1 MSTVAVRRGTV
12 AWPRRASWS
21 QRRDRRGLWFVAPF
35 TVMFVLF
42 LVTPL
47 GYAVYESLY
56 TTRLVGGR
64 VFVGLDNYREAIHDS
79 TFWSGV
85 WHVALF
91 GAVQIPLMLLI
102 AFFFATIF
110 DLGVARF
117 GPFFRALFFL
127 PFAVPA
133 VVASVMWNFLLE
145 PSFGPFAHLAAF
157 LGFPDTNFFS
167 PGLIWPTIVVIV
179 IWEWTGYNMIILYT
193 ALRSVP
199 NEVVEAAV
207 LDGATLRKVITRVKL
222 PMVRPAIVMLAFLN
236 VIGALQ
242 LFVEPQILGE
252 FYPQAISNHFT
263 PTIYIYQR
271 GIAGQE
277 YGIASATAV
286 LLAIVIVGISTGV
299 LLLSRRRR
307 RR

>member
-1 MSTVAVRRGTV
+1 MTAVALRRATL
-12 AWPRRASWS
+12 WPRRRSSWS
-21 QRRDRRGLWFVAPF
+21 RRRDQRGIWFVVPF
-35 TVMFVLF
+35 TAVFLLF
-42 LVTPL
+42 LVAPL

-64 VFVGLDNYREAIHDS
+64 AYVGLANYREALTDG

-85 WHVALF
+85 WHVAVF
-91 GAVQIPLMLLI
+91 GAVQIPIMLLI

-117 GPFFRALFFL
+117 GRFFRAVFFL

-145 PSFGPFAHLAAF
+145 PTFGPFAHLASF
-157 LGFPDTNFFS
+157 LGFPGTNFFS

-199 NEVVEAAV
+199 REIVEAAV

-222 PMVRPAIVMLAFLN
+222 PMVRPAIAMLVFLN
-236 VIGALQ
+236 AIGALQ
-242 LFVEPQILGE
+242 LFVEPQILGD
-252 FYPQAISNHFT
+252 FYPQAISDHFT
-263 PTIYIYQR
+263 PTIYIYNR

-286 LLAIVIVGISTGV
+286 LLAIVIVCISTSV
-299 LLLSRRRR
+299 LLVTRRRR
-307 RR
+307 VR

>member
-1 MSTVAVRRGTV
+1 MTTIAVRRPTLV
-12 AWPRRASWS
+12 WQRRSSWAR
-21 QRRDRRGLWFVAPF
+21 RRDRRGFWFIVPF
-35 TVMFVLF
+35 IVMFVLF
-42 LVTPL
+42 LAAPL

-56 TTRLVGGR
+56 RDQLVGGR
-64 VFVGLDNYREAIHDS
+64 SYVGFANYRQAFHDG

-91 GAVQIPLMLLI
+91 GAIQIPVMLAI
-102 AFFFATIF
+102 AFFFAAVF

-117 GPFFRALFFL
+117 GPFFRAVFFL

-145 PSFGPFAHLAAF
+145 PNFGPFVHLAKF
-157 LGFPDTNFFS
+157 LGFANTDFFS

-199 NEVVEAAV
+199 RNVVEAAV
-207 LDGATLRKVITRVKL
+207 LDGATLRKVILRVKL
-222 PMVRPAIVMLAFLN
+222 PMVRPAIMMLFFLN
-236 VIGALQ
+236 AIGALQ

-263 PTIYIYQR
+263 PTIYVYNR

-286 LLAIVIVGISTGV
+286 MLAIVIIGISASV
-299 LLLSRRRR
+299 LLLTRRRR
-307 RR
+307 RT

>member
-1 MSTVAVRRGTV
+1 MTELALRWPGTRARRTGW
-12 AWPRRASWS
+12 A
-21 QRRDRRGLWFVAPF
+21 QRRDRRGAWFVAPF
-35 TVMFVLF
+35 TVMFLLF
-42 LVTPL
+42 LVSPL
-47 GYAVYESLY
+47 GYAVYESFY

-64 VFVGLDNYREAIHDS
+64 SYVGLANYGEALHDG
-79 TFWSGV
+79 TFWNGV
-85 WHVALF
+85 WHVAVF
-91 GAVQIPLMLLI
+91 GAVQIPIMLAI

-117 GPFFRALFFL
+117 GRFFRTVFFL

-145 PSFGPFAHLAAF
+145 PSFGPFTHFAGF
-157 LGFPDTNFFS
+157 LGFQSTNFFS
-167 PGLIWPTIVVIV
+167 SGLIWPTIVVIV

-199 NEVVEAAV
+199 REVVEAAV
-207 LDGATLRKVITRVKL
+207 LDGAPLRKVITRVKL

-242 LFVEPQILGE
+242 LFVEPSILGD
-252 FYPQAISNHFT
+252 FYPQAISDHFT
-263 PTIYIYQR
+263 PTIYIYNR

-286 LLAIVIVGISTGV
+286 LLAIVIVAISTSV

-307 RR
+307 TS

>member
-1 MSTVAVRRGTV
+1 LQKRS
-12 AWPRRASWS
+12 SWAR
-21 QRRDRRGLWFVAPF
+21 RRDRRGFWFIAPF
-35 TVMFVLF
+35 IVMFVLF
-42 LVTPL
+42 LAAPL
-47 GYAVYESLY
+47 GYAVYDSLY
-56 TTRLVGGR
+56 RDQLVGGR
-64 VFVGLDNYREAIHDS
+64 SYVGFANYREAFHDG

-91 GAVQIPLMLLI
+91 GAIQIPVMLAI
-102 AFFFATIF
+102 AFFFAAVF

-117 GPFFRALFFL
+117 GPFFRAVFFL

-145 PSFGPFAHLAAF
+145 PNFGPFVHLANF
-157 LGFPDTNFFS
+157 LGFSNTDFFS

-199 NEVVEAAV
+199 RNVVEAAV
-207 LDGATLRKVITRVKL
+207 LDGATLRKVILRVKL
-222 PMVRPAIVMLAFLN
+222 PMVRPAIMMLIFLN
-236 VIGALQ
+236 AIGALQ

-263 PTIYIYQR
+263 PTIYVYNR

-286 LLAIVIVGISTGV
+286 MLALVIIGISTSV
-299 LLLSRRRR
+299 LLLTRRRR
-307 RR
+307 RT

>member
-1 MSTVAVRRGTV
+1 VTTIAVRRPLV
-12 AWPRRASWS
+12 LQRRSSWAR
-21 QRRDRRGLWFVAPF
+21 RRDRRGFWFIVPF
-35 TVMFVLF
+35 IVLFVLF
-42 LVTPL
+42 LAAPL
-47 GYAVYESLY
+47 GYAVYDSLY
-56 TTRLVGGR
+56 RDQLIGGR
-64 VFVGLDNYREAIHDS
+64 SFVGFANYRQAFHDG

-91 GAVQIPLMLLI
+91 GAIQIPIMLAI
-102 AFFFATIF
+102 AFFFAAVF

-117 GPFFRALFFL
+117 GPFFRAVFFL

-145 PSFGPFAHLAAF
+145 PSFGPFVHFANF
-157 LGFPDTNFFS
+157 LGFSNTDFFS

-179 IWEWTGYNMIILYT
+179 IWEWTGYNMIIMYT

-199 NEVVEAAV
+199 RSVVEAAV
-207 LDGATLRKVITRVKL
+207 LDGATLRKVILRVKL
-222 PMVRPAIVMLAFLN
+222 PMIRPAIMMLIFLN
-236 VIGALQ
+236 AIGALQ

-252 FYPQAISNHFT
+252 FYPQAISDHFT
-263 PTIYIYQR
+263 PTIYVYNR

-286 LLAIVIVGISTGV
+286 MLAIVIIGISTSV
-299 LLLSRRRR
+299 LLLTRRRR
-307 RR
+307 RA